1 MSFTAD
7 VVEANA
13 QRCADI
19 RAMPFNARLADGT
32 LPPEVFRRYVI
43 QDAHY
48 LEGFAR
54 ALARAAAVAPD
65 AAAVAQ
71 LSGAA
76 AGAIAVERRL
86 HEHYL
91 ALYGVDAATFA
102 ATEPSPACDHYV
114 CFLIAAVS
122 RSVAEGVAA
131 LLPCFWVYRDV
142 GHAIHGL
149 AIPDNPYRAWI
160 DTYASAEFD
169 AAVTGMAALADRLA
183 ASAGPDERARMRAA
197 FARSV
202 MHEWLFWDG
211 AWQGRGWPDTA
222 AA

>member
-1 MSFTAD
+1 MSFTATAL
-7 VVEANA
+7 EENA
-13 QRCADI
+13 RRCADI
-19 RAMPFNARLADGT
+19 RAMPFNARLADGA
-32 LPPEVFRRYVI
+32 LPLAVFRRYVV

-65 AAAVAQ
+65 AEAVAQ

-86 HEHYL
+86 HAHYM
-91 ALYGVDAATFA
+91 ALYGIDAAAFA

-114 CFLIAAVS
+114 CFLIAAS
-122 RSVAEGVAA
+122 CRSAAEGVAA

-142 GHAIHGL
+142 GRAIH
-149 AIPDNPYRAWI
+149 ATAAPDNPYRAWI
-160 DTYASAEFD
+160 DTYVSPEFD
-169 AAVTGMAALADRLA
+169 AAVTAMAALADRLA
-183 ASAGPDERARMRAA
+183 EAAGAAERARMRAA

-202 MHEWLFWDG
+202 THEWLFWDG
-211 AWQGRGWPDTA
+211 AWRDRGWPDTA

>member
-32 LPPEVFRRYVI
+32 LPPEIFRRYVI

-91 ALYGVDAATFA
+91 ALYVVDAATFA

-114 CFLIAAVS
+114 CFLIAAAS
-122 RSVAEGVAA
+122 RGVAEGVAA

-149 AIPDNPYRAWI
+149 ATPDNPYRAWI

-169 AAVTGMAALADRLA
+169 AAVTAMADRLA
-183 ASAGPDERARMRAA
+183 AAAGADERARMRAA

-211 AWQGRGWPDTA
+211 AWRGRGWPDTA